1 MAVENCTISTQSITA
16 LGGSTLVAGTKTLI
30 ITPDAGFEVSAAQ
43 CSVGN
48 AMETFN
54 GSNTWNTVGA
64 NVTTGITQVQFA
76 DVGDGTVEA
85 IVTHGAISISNNTT
99 DFLVDIDVS
108 AAVPP
113 SFTCVLIEVR
123 HNINSG
129 DGTIMSTSQFSNI
142 DSITEVEVID
152 TPALHQITSSGEV
165 NSTAGTITQ
174 IAKARITAVAGVF
187 FGVNDDGF
195 PSVSPNLSGMGGLQ
209 PNWSTAYTNLIH
221 DGDFLTQFDVD
232 VFYETPVNNPNGV
245 ESANDFCDLGHKIS
259 IRVKSSKIPTA
270 RTMSYSV
277 DGFSAPSQLEY
288 NSGAQDIKVF
298 GVEGSRF
305 NFFVQDEDG
314 KFYNHSTGNFSH
326 GRKAGGNGA
335 AKGYFR
341 IPRGGIF
348 KTTLNYPRSSS
359 ASKSYSYFV
368 EGVSTPAKVSVGT
381 GNSIE
386 ASITSLSSS
395 VPTEQNKTTV
405 TQYARQRVQLKVTQS
420 ASAHTIPTAA
430 ATGVSLYGITN
441 QVQKSIAPIEDSN
454 IPYSGAKKSLTKV
467 DFSLAIQTGASGG
480 KTWRATGRALQT
492 STLRYVADA
501 NTVTIPRYYIENGAQ
516 TGSGDPDGA
525 TVTFSGTLYVEKF
538 GEVVGDG
545 VYCLEIYLDDFIL
558 LA

>member
-16 LGGSTLVAGTKTLI
+16 VGGSTLVAGTKTLI

-113 SFTCVLIEVR
+113 SFACVLIEVR
-123 HNINSG
+123 HNSDS

-142 DSITEVEVID
+142 DSITEVGVID

-195 PSVSPNLSGMGGLQ
+195 PSVAPNLSGMGGLQ
-209 PNWSTAYTNLIH
+209 PNWSTAYTNTIY

-288 NSGAQDIKVF
+288 NSGAQDVKVF

-368 EGVSTPAKVSVGT
+368 EGVSTPAKASVGT

-420 ASAHTIPTAA
+420 ASAHQIPSAA

-454 IPYSGAKKSLTKV
+454 IPYSGVKKSLTKV
-467 DFSLAIQTGASGG
+467 DFSLAIETGASGG

-501 NTVTIPRYYIENGAQ
+501 NTVTIPRYYIENGTQ

>member
-113 SFTCVLIEVR
+113 SFACVLIEVR
-123 HNINSG
+123 HNSDS

-195 PSVSPNLSGMGGLQ
+195 PSVAPNLSGMGGLQ
-209 PNWSTAYTNLIH
+209 PNWSTAYTNTIY

-368 EGVSTPAKVSVGT
+368 EGVSTPAKASVGT

-480 KTWRATGRALQT
+480 KTWRATSRALQT

-501 NTVTIPRYYIENGAQ
+501 NTVTIPRYYIENGTQ